1 MGCKQTASHG
11 NCQGCG
17 YAINLFSHKIFLSC
31 FNLQPVSFMQR
42 LNVGIFFSRASLPV
56 SGGIPFLRPPLTLHE
71 FYNSSHSLKSREF
84 LLFYKACLPFL
95 YSMTDWHF
103 PFIFIYLPL
112 PQYVS
117 AGARKQIQK
126 IRNYAAIASHY

>member
-1 MGCKQTASHG
+1 MW
-11 NCQGCG
+11 
-17 YAINLFSHKIFLSC
+17 
-31 FNLQPVSFMQR
+31 R
-42 LNVGIFFSRASLPV
+42 LNANASSGGASLHV
-56 SGGIPFLRPPLTLHE
+56 SGDIISPPPLTLRILQFIPQPKE
-71 FYNSSHSLKSREF
+71 WGILA
-84 LLFYKACLPFL
+84 FYKACLPFL

-126 IRNYAAIASHY
+126 IRNYAAVASHY

>member
-1 MGCKQTASHG
+1 MP
-11 NCQGCG
+11 
-17 YAINLFSHKIFLSC
+17 IFL
-31 FNLQPVSFMQR
+31 PVGFKLMSAEI
-42 LNVGIFFSRASLPV
+42 LLA
-56 SGGIPFLRPPLTLHE
+56 PLTTDVTLILQFIPQPKE
-71 FYNSSHSLKSREF
+71 WEI
-84 LLFYKACLPFL
+84 LPFL

-126 IRNYAAIASHY
+126 IRNYAAVASHY